1 MRTLWV
7 LLLAVSLLPVKVA
20 RAEDRV
26 VFGGSVEVKADEVIE
41 GDLVVFGGSARISGT
56 VEGDA
61 VVFGGKV
68 VLEETGVVEG
78 DLVTMGGSID
88 RKGKVGGDSTALGA
102 GSVEVQEGPGHLRA
116 LEELEEL
123 EALEELEGTIEVQ
136 LTEALAPA
144 HTKHVHEAKA
154 KGGFWKKLK
163 AFFMYCHIAYM
174 ALIAVLILLEFNPD
188 RILNITRTVEIQPGR
203 SLLAGTLTL
212 TAFGLVFLFFVVSVV
227 GIPIAAV
234 VPFVLALVG
243 FPGVMGMCGVI
254 ARKLPLGRVSGS
266 TGAWLLGAVL
276 MALLPMFTYKLI
288 GPFLFTVL
296 FALGLG
302 AGILS
307 RFGRREPAV

>member
-1 MRTLWV
+1 MSNRAWYV
-7 LLLAVSLLPVKVA
+7 LLLAVCLLSVKLA

-26 VFGGSVEVKADEVIE
+26 VFGGSVEVEADEVIE

-88 RKGKVGGDSTALGA
+88 RKGTVGGDSTALGA
-102 GSVEVQEGPGHLRA
+102 DSGEIHQAVDEALRD
-116 LEELEEL
+116 LDELEEL
-123 EALEELEGTIEVQ
+123 EDLDEEIEERVA
-136 LTEALAPA
+136 EAMASA
-144 HTKHVHEAKA
+144 HVSKKA
-154 KGGFWKKLK
+154 KGEGKFWKKLK
-163 AFFMYCHIAYM
+163 TFLLYCHIAYM
-174 ALIAVLILLEFNPD
+174 ALIAVLILLEFNPE

-203 SLLAGTLTL
+203 SLLAGALTL
-212 TAFGLVFLFFVVSVV
+212 SAFVLAFVFFFLSMVGL
-227 GIPIAAV
+227 PIAV
-234 VPFVLALVG
+234 MLPFVLGLVG

-254 ARKLPLGRVSGS
+254 ARKLPLGRISGS
-266 TGAWLLGAVL
+266 TGAWLIG
-276 MALLPMFTYKLI
+276 ALLMTLLPAITYWFI

-296 FALGLG
+296 FSLGLG
-302 AGILS
+302 AGVMS

>member
-1 MRTLWV
+1 MSNRAWYV
-7 LLLAVSLLPVKVA
+7 LLLAVCLLSVKLA

-26 VFGGSVEVKADEVIE
+26 VFGGSVEVEADEVIE

-78 DLVTMGGSID
+78 DLVTMGGSIV

-102 GSVEVQEGPGHLRA
+102 GSVEVQEAVDEA

-123 EALEELEGTIEVQ
+123 EELDGTIELH
-136 LTEALAPA
+136 LTEAFAPA
-144 HTKHVHEAKA
+144 HTKHVKA
-154 KGGFWKKLK
+154 KEKGKFWKKLK
-163 AFFMYCHIAYM
+163 AFFMYCHIAYL
-174 ALIAVLILLEFNPD
+174 ALIAVLILLEFNPE

-254 ARKLPLGRVSGS
+254 ARKLPLGRISGS
-266 TGAWLLGAVL
+266 TGAWLLGAVV
-276 MALLPMFTYKLI
+276 MALLPLFTYKLI

-302 AGILS
+302 AGVLS